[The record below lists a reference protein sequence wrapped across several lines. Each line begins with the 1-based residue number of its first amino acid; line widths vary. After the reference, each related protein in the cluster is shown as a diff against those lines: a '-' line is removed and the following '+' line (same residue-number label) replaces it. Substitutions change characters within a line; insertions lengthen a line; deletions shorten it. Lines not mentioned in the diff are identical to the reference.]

1 MTLPSLFIGLV
12 LSTIFGAGFH
22 LWRGGG
28 AGRLLLYLILG
39 WVGFWVGHF
48 AGDALGL
55 TFGSLGPLRAGAASA
70 GAILFLIAGHWLSLV
85 EVERRA

>member
-1 MTLPSLFIGLV
+1 MTVPALLIGFV
-12 LSTIFGAGFH
+12 LSTILGAGFH

-28 AGRLLLYLILG
+28 AGRMLLYLILG
-39 WVGFWVGHF
+39 WAGFWAGHF

-55 TFGSLGPLRAGAASA
+55 DFFSVGPLRAGAASV
-70 GAILFLIAGHWLSLV
+70 GAILFLLAGHWLSLV